1 MSKKGVGFKCY
12 QKSVVGSSCSP
23 PKRPINGPGWWKGK
37 FASFQ
42 VPATGGGGGRVADIC
57 PEGPFTPD
65 KRGMRAFMD
74 RMGGRGGCMQ
84 KQQSSLVVIYTWP
97 SGV

>member
-1 MSKKGVGFKCY
+1 MLPKKCGGVQLLTTQTPHKWPR
-12 QKSVVGSSCSP
+12 VVERKVCFISG
-23 PKRPINGPGWWKGK
+23 
-37 FASFQ
+37 ASNRRGRGE
-42 VPATGGGGGRVADIC
+42 GGGHLSR
-57 PEGPFTPD
+57 GPFTPD